1 MKLFVVTSFWLFVT
15 FHSFAESI
23 EKIVSIETGTGK
35 LEGTLL
41 LDNSQSSNTVALIIA
56 GSGPTDRD
64 ANNPAMVNNSLKL
77 LADGLAKVGISS
89 LRYDKRGIGNSN
101 SPGLKEVD
109 LRFEN
114 YINDASSWIEYLNK
128 LSSFNKIV
136 VIGHSEGSLI
146 GMVVS
151 QQKNV
156 DKFISIAGAGQPI
169 DQTIR
174 EQLKAQP
181 AIVIEQSTP
190 ILDKLLQ
197 GETVNNIP
205 AFLNALFRP
214 SVQPYMISWFKY
226 DPQKE
231 ISKLNKPVLIVQ
243 GSTDI
248 QVSLKDADM
257 LAEANKKAEKVV
269 IQNMNHIF
277 KEAPLDRQANFQTYN
292 QSELPIKPEL
302 VKVISEFVLN

>member
-1 MKLFVVTSFWLFVT
+1 MKLFFVTSFWLFVT

-64 ANNPAMVNNSLKL
+64 GNNPAMVNNSLKL

-136 VIGHSEGSLI
+136 VIGHS
-146 GMVVS
+146 
-151 QQKNV
+151 
-156 DKFISIAGAGQPI
+156 
-169 DQTIR
+169 
-174 EQLKAQP
+174 
-181 AIVIEQSTP
+181 
-190 ILDKLLQ
+190 
-197 GETVNNIP
+197 
-205 AFLNALFRP
+205 
-214 SVQPYMISWFKY
+214 
-226 DPQKE
+226 
-231 ISKLNKPVLIVQ
+231 
-243 GSTDI
+243 
-248 QVSLKDADM
+248 
-257 LAEANKKAEKVV
+257 
-269 IQNMNHIF
+269 
-277 KEAPLDRQANFQTYN
+277 
-292 QSELPIKPEL
+292 
-302 VKVISEFVLN
+302 